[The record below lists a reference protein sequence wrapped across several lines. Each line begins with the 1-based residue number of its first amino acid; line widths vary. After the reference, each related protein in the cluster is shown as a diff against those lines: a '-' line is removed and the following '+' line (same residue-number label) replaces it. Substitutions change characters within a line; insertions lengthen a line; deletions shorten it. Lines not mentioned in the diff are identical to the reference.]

1 MQVGISTSSLFLKA
15 DNDKAMALFRE
26 WNVPVAEVF
35 LSKLEYSVIAN
46 ARSMNIYM
54 EFRSAKDLDFIVEEM
69 AKHNMVITE
78 IEYTKSAAAD
88 GVHLSAVFSIRFKKK
103 VAHEN
108 VMAMLSQI
116 PGVVSV
122 EEL

>member
-1 MQVGISTSSLFLKA
+1 MG
-15 DNDKAMALFRE
+15 ALAT
-26 WNVPVAEVF
+26 VALVIVAEVF